1 MEPLRKERTISNRF
15 IGLVVPSVEN
25 SLIARILRGAEAYA
39 TESSFHVA
47 LAHDHG
53 DLALQIAQLERMATG
68 GVQGIAVYPDTSNIN
83 RPEFHSAIQKIHDQ
97 SIPLVMID
105 RYLPEIET
113 LSVLSD
119 NFIGMYSATQHM
131 ILTGH
136 RRLTLLAF
144 GAESGTAD
152 GERRRGFLTALQD
165 YGIDPNSVLMADLGT
180 RDHEVS
186 AREIVKGQL
195 TSHAGKLA
203 FDGIVCMQ
211 DNMAYGAYLALRE
224 HGLDVPQDVALIGY
238 DNLNSELFR
247 ANGLELS
254 SVDQPAELIGSETAR
269 LLINLIENHQL
280 DRPRHILLK
289 PSLVLRTSCTATS

>member
-1 MEPLRKERTISNRF
+1 MEPLRKERNISNCF
-15 IGLVVPSVEN
+15 IGLVVPSIEN
-25 SLIARILRGAEAYA
+25 PQIARILHGVEAYA
-39 TESSFHVA
+39 TKASFHMA

-53 DLALQIAQLERMATG
+53 DLALQISQLERMATG
-68 GVQGIAVYPDTSNIN
+68 GVRGIAVYPDTSNSSD
-83 RPEFHSAIQKIHDQ
+83 PAFHSAIRKIHDQ

-113 LSVLSD
+113 LCVLSD
-119 NFIGMYSATQHM
+119 NFIGMYAATQHM

-136 RRLTLLAF
+136 RRLALLAF
-144 GAESGTAD
+144 GIESGTAD
-152 GERRRGFLTALQD
+152 ADRRKGFLTALQD
-165 YGIDPNSVLMADLGT
+165 YEMDPNSVLMADLGM
-180 RDHEVS
+180 RGHEVS
-186 AREIVKGQL
+186 AREIVKGWL
-195 TSHAGKLA
+195 TSPAGKHC

-224 HGLDVPQDVALIGY
+224 HGLEVPRDVALIGY

-269 LLINLIENHQL
+269 LLINLIENQQL